1 MYKYSFIALDKYS
14 GITEIFVL
22 KWEYASEDGEDY
34 EWEYSEEEEEE
45 EVGTAATKPAES
57 KTKDSDKDEESEDI
71 DSDLEL
77 EDIDLPDPFSTG
89 PAVTVAA
96 KPAADV
102 STSCCFS

>member
-1 MYKYSFIALDKYS
+1 MKD
-14 GITEIFVL
+14 IFVL

-45 EVGTAATKPAES
+45 EEGAAATKPAES
-57 KTKDSDKDEESEDI
+57 KTRDSDKDEESEDI

-89 PAVTVAA
+89 PAVPAAA

-102 STSCCFS
+102 SNQLLLVDSIQDGLERCCLIV